1 MSGWSESKNHTLGLL
16 ISRGNVSGGTILR
29 RIFTEVDRQL
39 PIPVARSPNG
49 VRPQGASP
57 LQSTPATVVSKLNS
71 PSHRKISRLP
81 KLRTMSD
88 TTLWERV
95 HALKRKSKLGG
106 MTELQYRH
114 VFSYVRDNAP
124 QRLLVWGLGFDS
136 QLYAQL
142 NSGGETLFLEGFMN
156 DFNWAAKTQDKFRA
170 AFAGL
175 NVSLFNASALE
186 ATAGTW
192 RRFVQQPFRAPDRL
206 LPILSGRH
214 RLQVHIQCAHVLE
227 ALNTGHIWAWLGAI
241 PDARPHRNHTDGPA
255 WPAS

>member
-1 MSGWSESKNHTLGLL
+1 MAA
-16 ISRGNVSGGTILR
+16 
-29 RIFTEVDRQL
+29 
-39 PIPVARSPNG
+39 P
-49 VRPQGASP
+49 
-57 LQSTPATVVSKLNS
+57 
-71 PSHRKISRLP
+71 
-81 KLRTMSD
+81 MSD

-95 HALKRKSKLGG
+95 HAIKRKSMLGG

-156 DFNWAAKTQDKFRA
+156 DFNWAAKRQDRSKT

-206 LPILSGRH
+206 LPILSGRPSSKY
-214 RLQVHIQCAHVLE
+214 IQKTVRPQAPE
-227 ALNTGHIWAWLGAI
+227 ALNTGHLGVAWG
-241 PDARPHRNHTDGPA
+241 NF
-255 WPAS
+255 